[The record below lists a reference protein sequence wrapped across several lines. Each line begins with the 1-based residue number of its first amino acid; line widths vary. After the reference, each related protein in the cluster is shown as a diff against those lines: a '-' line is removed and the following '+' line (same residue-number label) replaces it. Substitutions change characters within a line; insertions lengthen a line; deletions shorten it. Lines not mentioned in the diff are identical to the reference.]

1 VVALVAEVDV
11 AGREGAV
18 VVVDDA
24 VGEVVA
30 VDEVD
35 EVDVVVVDVVVE
47 PKKFRRSVCSCSS
60 ST

>member
-11 AGREGAV
+11 AGSEGAV

-24 VGEVVA
+24 VGDVVA

-35 EVDVVVVDVVVE
+35 EVDMVVVDVVVE
-47 PKKFRRSVCSCSS
+47 PKKIRRSICSSCS
-60 ST
+60 T